1 MLKLEWPMVDFKRK
15 VINLPGRITKT
26 GKPRTIPMSVGCED
40 ALVALRELV
49 AAGKAVYRLNP
60 RFKTGEGKLRV
71 WPVTIDGLRK
81 VWMTCR
87 IKTNMEHLHWHDLR
101 HEGISRLFE
110 LGLTVPEVKSVSG
123 HATFEELERYSHA
136 TASQVMSK
144 LRGAA

>member
-1 MLKLEWPMVDFKRK
+1 MLKLEWPMVDFNRK
-15 VINLPGRITKT
+15 LLNLPGRITKT
-26 GKPRTIPMSVGCED
+26 GKPRTIPMSHKCEE
-40 ALVALRELV
+40 ALLAIQFLVANGR
-49 AAGKAVYRLNP
+49 AVYRLNP
-60 RFKTGEGKLRV
+60 RFKTGEGKLIV

-81 VWMTCR
+81 VWTKCR
-87 IKTNMEHLHWHDLR
+87 ITTGMEHLHWHDLR

-136 TASQVMSK
+136 TASQVMLK